1 MVVYEKFVQVLE
13 KFKVQKFVKI
23 EIKFI
28 KTSLKFKFYI
38 FTILLQRFSSRSSI
52 LKINVINNFQQL
64 NFLKIIKKKIWL

>member
-64 NFLKIIKKKIWL
+64 NFLKIIKKKI